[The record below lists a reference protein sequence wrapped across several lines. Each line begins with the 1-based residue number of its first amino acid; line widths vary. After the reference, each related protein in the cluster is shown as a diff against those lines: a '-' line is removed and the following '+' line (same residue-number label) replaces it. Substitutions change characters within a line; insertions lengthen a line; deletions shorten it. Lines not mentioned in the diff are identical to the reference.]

1 MNPSTFRRLFQ
12 FALITS
18 LYLSNAHAQENQPS
32 LKLRPLFQMAIELGG
47 DAVATVDFTDREAQN
62 VNAGQGVS
70 IGAGGELSFLPK
82 QQLRLRGSVGIKYVT
97 TAATNAHIRLT
108 RIPLIFTANW
118 VFHPSWRIGAG
129 IVSHQNIRF
138 NAGGLGD
145 NFTLTS
151 SPGPIFEVA
160 YKGIGLSYTALTYS
174 DYYGA
179 QFNAGAVGL
188 TFSGV
193 F

>member
-1 MNPSTFRRLFQ
+1 MNPSAFRRIFQ

-18 LYLSNAHAQENQPS
+18 LCLSNAYAQENQPS
-32 LKLRPLFQMAIELGG
+32 LKLRPLLQMALELGG
-47 DAVATVDFTDREAQN
+47 EPVATVDFTNGNSQN

-70 IGAGGELSFLPK
+70 LGVGGELSFLPK
-82 QQLRLRGSVGIKYVT
+82 AQFRLRGSVGFKYVT
-97 TAATNAHIRLT
+97 TAADNAHIRLT

-129 IVSHQNIRF
+129 IVSHQSIRF

-179 QFNAGAVGL
+179 PFNAGAVGL